1 MQLNTVMLSNGLI
14 VDTSFKQLYADIVQD
29 KDRARLKS
37 QPLLNDLMTKLMT
50 EYKYLWS
57 TLAIHANRNGILRA
71 IDHHLDLN
79 GPTNLK
85 SILTYIENKEL
96 YRIED
101 RFYISQKDALIACY
115 DKMTPDNEIALLS
128 HLKDNRIIKEIL
140 PKMSKLKDTTTTIGP
155 RFNINYATVNRRETF
170 VLNSIKTYEKNKKY
184 TNITKEGLY
193 EKTPF
198 WIIKYRKSTDP
209 LEKETLIQKI
219 FNANIPLFLLLAK
232 KSKDKVTRKSIDMDI
247 LVSIAMEEA
256 LKMTHTFL
264 DSSVPYNKYNTY
276 MTNHFRWHLLRIYF
290 RETMPAFMIY
300 HPRNMQY
307 PVIDPPLSLDV
318 YYKETNH
325 RNDYITASELLTDG
339 SDLELNV
346 VETIEQDDL
355 YTNLAKMI
363 AYYYINDDSDEI
375 SFIHGRLMIVLFY
388 YFYFKG
394 TSYNEISNVFNDL
407 YGASITSS
415 RVMQL
420 VNKLIR
426 QLRGHMNR
434 EHKDGFKFKDLFV
447 DTNLDYTTPTSLE
460 SYYSPDISIENNIL
474 AYRQIL
480 WNKNHP
486 LPAKS
491 KFNNY
496 SQYDLMH
503 ISLEPLIQDDKKR
516 KLKYKPETQTTN
528 NPYPDTEIIDNS
540 IVTRLKNGPYIMT
553 ILLDKRATITV
564 EMEDDDLYTMYYH
577 QDYLNLHKAN
587 DDYYKIINELS
598 EDFKNI
604 ATHEMDKFIN
614 KLKKYL
620 NKLAVDNEQFD

>member
-1 MQLNTVMLSNGLI
+1 MQLDTVMLSNGLI
-14 VDTSFKQLYADIVQD
+14 VDTSFEQVYADIVQD

-50 EYKYLWS
+50 EYEYLWS

-79 GPTNLK
+79 GPTKLT
-85 SILTYIENKEL
+85 SILNYIENKEL

-140 PKMSKLKDTTTTIGP
+140 PKMAKLKDNTTTIGP
-155 RFNINYATVNRRETF
+155 RFNINYATINHRETF

-198 WIIKYRKSTDP
+198 WIIKYRKSTNP

-219 FNANIPLFLLLAK
+219 FNANIPLFLLLTK
-232 KSKDKVTRKSIDMDI
+232 KSKDKLTRKSVDMDI

-264 DSSVPYNKYNTY
+264 DSAVPYNKYNTY

-290 RETMPAFMIY
+290 RETMPAYMVY
-300 HPRNMQY
+300 HPTYMQY
-307 PVIDPPLSLDV
+307 PVIDTPLSLDV
-318 YYKETNH
+318 YYKEAND

-339 SDLELNV
+339 SDLELEV
-346 VETIEQDDL
+346 LDKFEQDDL
-355 YTNLAKMI
+355 YTNLSKMI
-363 AYYYINDDSDEI
+363 AYYYVNADSDEM
-375 SFIHGRLMIVLFY
+375 SFTHGRLMIILFY

-394 TSYNEISNVFNDL
+394 TNYSEISNVFNDL
-407 YGASITSS
+407 YGANITSS

-420 VNKLIR
+420 VNKLLR
-426 QLRGHMNR
+426 QLRGHMYR
-434 EHKDGFKFKDLFV
+434 EHPDGFKFKDLFV
-447 DTNLDYTTPTSLE
+447 DTALDYTSTTPSDLYRT
-460 SYYSPDISIENNIL
+460 PDLLIEDNVL
-474 AYRQIL
+474 AHRQIL
-480 WNKNHP
+480 WNKKHP

-491 KFNNY
+491 RFNDY
-496 SQYDLMH
+496 SQYDL
-503 ISLEPLIQDDKKR
+503 IRLSLRPLIQDDKKR
-516 KLKYKPETQTTN
+516 KLKYHPGTQTNN

-540 IVTRLKNGPYIMT
+540 IITRLTNDPYIMT
-553 ILLDKRATITV
+553 ISMDKRATITV
-564 EMEDDDLYTMYYH
+564 AMEDDDLYTMVYH
-577 QDYLNLHKAN
+577 QEYLNLHKAN
-587 DDYYKIINELS
+587 DDYYKIIEYVS
-598 EDFKNI
+598 EDFKTI
-604 ATHEMDKFIN
+604 STHEMDRFIK

-620 NKLAVDNEQFD
+620 NKLAVGNEQFD